1 MKLIAITYS
10 YYEDHKKGGWA
21 AQRVVGVYSADKLDE
36 ALKQLKEAIGSSM
49 TLVSQSRD
57 EKGFYLDY
65 GADGEFYSGIYNL
78 NEIGKI

>member
-10 YYEDHKKGGWA
+10 YYEVHKKGRLE
-21 AQRVVGVYSADKLDE
+21 AQRVVGIYSADKLDE
-36 ALKQLKEAIGSSM
+36 ALKQLKEAIGDSM

-57 EKGFYLDY
+57 EKGFFLDY
-65 GADGEFYSGIYNL
+65 GVDGYFYSGIYTL